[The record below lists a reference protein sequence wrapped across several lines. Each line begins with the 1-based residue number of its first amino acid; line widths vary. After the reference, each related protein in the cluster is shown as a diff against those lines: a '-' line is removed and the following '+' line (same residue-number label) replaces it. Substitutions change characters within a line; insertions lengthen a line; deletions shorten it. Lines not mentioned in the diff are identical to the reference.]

1 VVARPCVGRW
11 VLVFSGI
18 ICVAPLRLGWL
29 RGKKITPRVSWEVS
43 VRSHRLASGSW
54 KESAQDNDF
63 QAFYG
68 TYVYICIELQF
79 KYCSRAFTNVL
90 LLC

>member
-1 VVARPCVGRW
+1 VGIW
-11 VLVFSGI
+11 VIAFSGI

-43 VRSHRLASGSW
+43 VRSHRLASESW
-54 KESAQDNDF
+54 TESARDNDF
-63 QAFYG
+63 QAFTFGYG
-68 TYVYICIELQF
+68 THVYICIELQF
-79 KYCSRAFTNVL
+79 KYCSCAFSNVL